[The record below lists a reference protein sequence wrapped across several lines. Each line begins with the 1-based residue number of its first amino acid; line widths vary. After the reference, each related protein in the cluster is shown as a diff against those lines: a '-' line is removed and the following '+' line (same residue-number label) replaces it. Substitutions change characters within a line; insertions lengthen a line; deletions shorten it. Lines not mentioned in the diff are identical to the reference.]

1 MKASHLSLAALFL
14 VALIGGYFA
23 ASDRLGLNLDQ
34 FAPTAPGGD
43 FELQSLEGPVSLSDF
58 RDRLVLIYFGYTNCP
73 DICPTALSLTN
84 SGFKQ
89 LEPAEQEQVQ
99 MLLISVDPKR
109 DTLERLDEYVG
120 FFHPTMLGLTGSTQ
134 QIDDVTR
141 RFGAYYSIPA
151 GSAEDNYAV
160 DHSSQT
166 VVIGKDGEIKENIP
180 HGTSPDQVVATV
192 RKYL

>member
-1 MKASHLSLAALFL
+1 MKASHYLSVALFAL
-14 VALIGGYFA
+14 ALIGGYFA
-23 ASDRLGLNLDQ
+23 ASGRLGMNLDQ
-34 FAPTAPGGD
+34 FAPKAPGGD
-43 FELQSLEGPVSLSDF
+43 FELQSLQGPVTLSEF
-58 RDRLVLIYFGYTNCP
+58 RNKVVLIYFGYTHCP

-84 SGFKQ
+84 AGFKQ

-109 DTLERLDEYVG
+109 DSVERLEEYTG
-120 FFHPTMLGLTGSTQ
+120 FFHPTMLGLTGSIQ

-151 GSAEDNYAV
+151 GTTGDNYAV

-166 VVIGKDGEIKENIP
+166 VVIGKDGEIKENIA
-180 HGTSPDQVVATV
+180 HGTAPDQVVATV